1 MHLDSETLERVL
13 HDELDPALE
22 AAVRRHLQD
31 CRECAARVTE
41 ARAREAGIFALLA
54 ELDHDPRGAPLRWE
68 AQGAEARTGSAWR
81 RVAVAAMVVVAAGG
95 ALYAIPGSPLRQW
108 IADVREGSPAAST
121 EIAGPESLSEAVS
134 GLAVR
139 PAGQYE
145 IAFVARQEA
154 GRIRVTLSASPEVE
168 IRVAGPPV
176 GLESAPERLVVAN
189 AGSRSSYE
197 IRLPEAGPA
206 IEIVVAGRPVLR
218 RVGSRVETAAPRDGA
233 GRYLV
238 ELAASP
244 P

>member
-22 AAVRRHLQD
+22 TAVRRHLED
-31 CRECAARVTE
+31 CRDCAARVTE
-41 ARAREAGIFALLA
+41 ARAREAGIFALLS
-54 ELDHDPRGAPLRWE
+54 ELDHEPRVAARRWE
-68 AQGAEARTGSAWR
+68 AEGAGARTGPAWR
-81 RVAVAAMVVVAAGG
+81 RVAVAAMIVVAAGG

-108 IADVREGSPAAST
+108 IANVRDDSPAAST
-121 EIAGPESLSEAVS
+121 DIPGTGSPSEEVS
-134 GLAVR
+134 GIAVR
-139 PAGQYE
+139 PSGQYE
-145 IAFVARQEA
+145 IAFVAPQEA

-197 IRLPEAGPA
+197 IRLPEAGPV

-218 RVGSRVETAAPRDGA
+218 RIGSQVETSAPRDAA
-233 GRYLV
+233 GRYIV
-238 ELAASP
+238 ELAASRP
-244 P
+244 